1 MGLFNLF
8 KKNKESVLALPEK
21 YSGGFIQP
29 LVSSQ
34 IEIKLGQKLQVNEG
48 WSAVIVVK
56 DKPQDVFGAG
66 EHELSIPSLPKTTHA
81 LKLDKSKIV
90 KKKGKSEVVFKNSF
104 KCDLYFVSLA
114 PFTNQPWHTGNLLKK
129 SKKFGR
135 YNVAVS
141 GTCTFQTVN
150 VANTIKLFLLE
161 WAKISAGK
169 AQLRL
174 QDYISEFASSALE
187 WSKENNPEIINDK
200 VKVAALIEPAV
211 SKNLEKY
218 GIKITDFVA
227 DKVDFGR
234 AVAALLEQKK
244 RDNEET
250 SAEDIVNNI
259 DFDSDKTKEPETVT
273 VSVEK
278 ERSEESSAVL
288 DLEKVEQNNEPE
300 PVDIDLSQNKVGT
313 VEPIT
318 EDELEPI
325 DFTKLSDTELLQKQI
340 KVKKKRKNDTQERK
354 ITATKKQEIQEP
366 QTENKDEVQLDE
378 DTKKCPNCGKIHEKN
393 DQICDCGCILE

>member
-29 LVSSQ
+29 LVSTQ
-34 IEIKLGQKLQVNEG
+34 IEISLGQKLQVNEG
-48 WSAVIVVK
+48 WCAVIVVK

-66 EHELSIPSLPKTTHA
+66 EHELTIPSLPKTTRA
-81 LKLDKSKIV
+81 LKLDKSRIV

-114 PFTNQPWHTGNLLKK
+114 PFTSQPWHTGNLLKK

-150 VANTIKLFLLE
+150 PANTIKLFLLE
-161 WAKISAGK
+161 WAKISSGK

-174 QDYISEFASSALE
+174 QQYISEFASSALE
-187 WSKENNPEIINDK
+187 WSKENDPEIINDK

-227 DKVDFGR
+227 DAVDFGR
-234 AVAALLEQKK
+234 AITAFLEQKK
-244 RDNEET
+244 RDGENT
-250 SAEDIVNNI
+250 SAEEIVNNI
-259 DFDSDKTKEPETVT
+259 DFDADKTVEPETVT

-278 ERSEESSAVL
+278 DNSTESTAVVELDSSAQ
-288 DLEKVEQNNEPE
+288 DSSPE
-300 PVDIDLSQNKVGT
+300 PADIDLSQNNDKIESVQ
-313 VEPIT
+313 
-318 EDELEPI
+318 EDALEPI
-325 DFTKLSDTELLQKQI
+325 DFTKLSDAELLQKQI
-340 KVKKKRKNDTQERK
+340 KVKKKHKGNTQERK
-354 ITATKKQEIQEP
+354 VTATKKQDALEQ
-366 QTENKDEVQLDE
+366 QTESEPEESLAEN
-378 DTKKCPNCGKIHEKN
+378 TKKCPNCGKIHEKS

>member
-1 MGLFNLF
+1 MGLFGLF

-29 LVSSQ
+29 LVSSR

-48 WSAVIVVK
+48 YCAVIVVK
-56 DKPQDVFGAG
+56 DKPQDVFLAG

-81 LKLDKSKIV
+81 LKLDKSRIV

-104 KCDLYFVSLA
+104 KCDLYFVSLT
-114 PFTNQPWHTGNLLKK
+114 PFTNQPWRTGNLLKK

-135 YNVAVS
+135 YNVSVS

-150 VANTIKLFLLE
+150 AANTIKLFLLE

-174 QDYISEFASSALE
+174 QQYISEFASSALE
-187 WSKENNPEIINDK
+187 WSRENNPEIINDK
-200 VKVAALIEPAV
+200 IKVAALIEPAV

-227 DKVDFGR
+227 EKVDFGR
-234 AVAALLEQKK
+234 AVTALLEQKK
-244 RDNEET
+244 RDSVDT
-250 SAEDIVNNI
+250 SAEEIVNNI
-259 DFDSDKTKEPETVT
+259 DFDTETKEPETVT
-273 VSVEK
+273 ISVEREK
-278 ERSEESSAVL
+278 GAESPVVL
-288 DLEKVEQNNEPE
+288 DLSETEHTKESA
-300 PVDIDLSQNKVGT
+300 PVDIDLSQKTKANT
-313 VEPIT
+313 VEPIA

-340 KVKKKRKNDTQERK
+340 KVKKKRSSNTQDRK
-354 ITATKKQEIQEP
+354 ITAEKKQGKQE
-366 QTENKDEVQLDE
+366 QQAANESETQLEEN
-378 DTKKCPNCGKIHEKN
+378 TKKCPNCGKIHEKG